1 MLFWQAR
8 DAIIYLIT
16 TGHCIP
22 DNIIVDNVILVIV
35 NSQTY
40 KQAYAELKAFQVQDF
55 AAVQTHF
62 KQAEFIQKE
71 CQDTAV
77 DHGFGI
83 LAEEA
88 A

>member
-1 MLFWQAR
+1 MV
-8 DAIIYLIT
+8 T

-22 DNIIVDNVILVIV
+22 DNIIVDKVILVIV

-40 KQAYAELKAFQVQDF
+40 KQAYTELKAFQVHDF
-55 AAVQTHF
+55 ATVQMHF
-62 KQAEFIQKE
+62 RQPEFIRKQ